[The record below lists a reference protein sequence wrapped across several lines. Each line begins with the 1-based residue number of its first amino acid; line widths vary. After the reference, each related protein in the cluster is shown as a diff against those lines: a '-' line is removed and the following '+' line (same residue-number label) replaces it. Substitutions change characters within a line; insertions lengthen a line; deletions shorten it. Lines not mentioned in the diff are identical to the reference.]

1 MKNQESSKKIVTKGV
16 IVVASAIV
24 LLVTID
30 LLNVL
35 AFNGK
40 PMFLINESDTKQSS
54 ILYDIY
60 DCNGKKVYKFKGTKF
75 NCPVDENKKVITI
88 TDKSEGTYCADAIEY
103 YYKDYYFTCIKS
115 QYVIVTVNGKEY
127 TIKEALNNG
136 IVTMDELIAAGFKPL
151 KKSVTDDP
159 SEEPTTPTE
168 PTKPEEP
175 TTPSEPSN
183 PTEPTKPTTPTT
195 PTEPTTPTTPT
206 TPATPTTPTKP
217 SDDTNKKKITIT
229 DTSAGKNCAQ
239 AIEYYYK
246 RYYFN
251 CIKSQYVIVT
261 VNGKRYNIKEALN
274 NGIVTMDELIE
285 AGFKPQTDAVDR

>member
-1 MKNQESSKKIVTKGV
+1 MKGKESSKKIVIRGV
-16 IVVASAIV
+16 IVVVSAII
-24 LLVTID
+24 LLIAID

-40 PMFLINESDTKQSS
+40 PMFLISENDTKQSS

-60 DCNGKKVYKFKGTKF
+60 DCNGKRVYKFKGTKF
-75 NCPVDENKKVITI
+75 NCPVEENKKVITI
-88 TDKSEGTYCADAIEY
+88 TDKSEGQYCADAIEY

-136 IVTMDELIAAGFKPL
+136 IVTMDELIEIGFKPL

-159 SEEPTTPTE
+159 SDEPTTPTE
-168 PTKPEEP
+168 PTKPENPTTPSEPTKPGEP
-175 TTPSEPSN
+175 TTPSEPA
-183 PTEPTKPTTPTT
+183 KPVTPTT
-195 PTEPTTPTTPT
+195 PE
-206 TPATPTTPTKP
+206 KP
-217 SDDTNKKKITIT
+217 SDNTNKKKITIT

-251 CIKSQYVIVT
+251 CINSQYVIVT
-261 VNGKRYNIKEALN
+261 VNGKKYNIKEALN

>member
-40 PMFLINESDTKQSS
+40 PMFLINKSDTKQSS

-159 SEEPTTPTE
+159 SEEPTTSTE

-195 PTEPTTPTTPT
+195 PTEPAKPEEPTTPT
-206 TPATPTTPTKP
+206 TPTTPTKP

-261 VNGKRYNIKEALN
+261 VNGKKYNIKEALN

>member
-1 MKNQESSKKIVTKGV
+1 MKGKESSKKIVIRGV
-16 IVVASAIV
+16 IVVVSAII
-24 LLVTID
+24 LLIAID

-40 PMFLINESDTKQSS
+40 PMFLISENDTKQSS

-60 DCNGKKVYKFKGTKF
+60 DCNGKRVYKFKGTKF
-75 NCPVDENKKVITI
+75 NCPVKENKKVITI
-88 TDKSEGTYCADAIEY
+88 TDKSEGQYCADAIEY

-115 QYVIVTVNGKEY
+115 HNVIVTVNGKEY

-136 IVTMDELIAAGFKPL
+136 IVTMDELIEIGFKPL

-159 SEEPTTPTE
+159 SDEPTTPTE
-168 PTKPEEP
+168 PTKPENP
-175 TTPSEPSN
+175 TTPSEP
-183 PTEPTKPTTPTT
+183 TKPSEPAKPVTPTT
-195 PTEPTTPTTPT
+195 PE
-206 TPATPTTPTKP
+206 KP
-217 SDDTNKKKITIT
+217 SDNTNKKKITIT

-261 VNGKRYNIKEALN
+261 VNGKKYNIKEALN

>member
-1 MKNQESSKKIVTKGV
+1 MKGKESSKKILIRGV
-16 IVVASAIV
+16 IVVVSAII
-24 LLVTID
+24 LLIAID

-40 PMFLINESDTKQSS
+40 PMFLISENDTKQSS

-60 DCNGKKVYKFKGTKF
+60 DCNGKRVYKFKGTKF
-75 NCPVDENKKVITI
+75 NCPVEENKKVITI
-88 TDKSEGTYCADAIEY
+88 TDKSEGQYCADAIEY

-136 IVTMDELIAAGFKPL
+136 IVTMDELIEIGFKPL

-159 SEEPTTPTE
+159 SDEPTTPTE
-168 PTKPEEP
+168 PTKPENPTTPSEPTKPGEP
-175 TTPSEPSN
+175 TTPSEPA
-183 PTEPTKPTTPTT
+183 KPVTPTT
-195 PTEPTTPTTPT
+195 PE
-206 TPATPTTPTKP
+206 KP
-217 SDDTNKKKITIT
+217 SDNTNKKKITIT

-261 VNGKRYNIKEALN
+261 VNGKKYNIKEALN

>member
-1 MKNQESSKKIVTKGV
+1 MKGKESSKKIVIRGV
-16 IVVASAIV
+16 IVVVSAII
-24 LLVTID
+24 LLIAID

-40 PMFLINESDTKQSS
+40 PMFLISENDTKQSS
-54 ILYDIY
+54 ILYEIY
-60 DCNGKKVYKFKGTKF
+60 DCNGKRVYKFKGTKF
-75 NCPVDENKKVITI
+75 NCPVEENKKVITI
-88 TDKSEGTYCADAIEY
+88 TDKSEGQYCADAIEY

-136 IVTMDELIAAGFKPL
+136 IVTMDELIEIGFKPL

-159 SEEPTTPTE
+159 SDEPTTPTE
-168 PTKPEEP
+168 PTKPENPTTPSEPTKPGEP
-175 TTPSEPSN
+175 TTPSEPA
-183 PTEPTKPTTPTT
+183 KPVTPTT
-195 PTEPTTPTTPT
+195 PE
-206 TPATPTTPTKP
+206 KP
-217 SDDTNKKKITIT
+217 SDNTNKKKITIT

-261 VNGKRYNIKEALN
+261 VNGKKYNIKEALN

>member
-1 MKNQESSKKIVTKGV
+1 MKGKESSKKIVIRGV
-16 IVVASAIV
+16 IVVVSAII
-24 LLVTID
+24 LLIAID

-40 PMFLINESDTKQSS
+40 PMFLISENDTKQSS

-60 DCNGKKVYKFKGTKF
+60 DCNGKRVYKFKGTKF
-75 NCPVDENKKVITI
+75 NCPVEENKKVITI
-88 TDKSEGTYCADAIEY
+88 TDKSEGQYCADAIEY

-136 IVTMDELIAAGFKPL
+136 IVTMDELIEIGFKPL

-159 SEEPTTPTE
+159 SDEPTTPTE
-168 PTKPEEP
+168 PTKPENPTTPSEPTKPGEP
-175 TTPSEPSN
+175 TTPSEPA
-183 PTEPTKPTTPTT
+183 KPVTPTT
-195 PTEPTTPTTPT
+195 PE
-206 TPATPTTPTKP
+206 KP
-217 SDDTNKKKITIT
+217 SDNTNKKKITIT

-251 CIKSQYVIVT
+251 CIKSQYVIIT
-261 VNGKRYNIKEALN
+261 VNGKKYNIKEALN

>member
-40 PMFLINESDTKQSS
+40 PMFLINKSDTKQSS

-159 SEEPTTPTE
+159 SEEPTTSTE

-195 PTEPTTPTTPT
+195 PTEPAKPEEPTTPT
-206 TPATPTTPTKP
+206 TPTTPTKP